1 MGELRGATGVC
12 AQADLPS
19 NRSFGWLFSAIFTL
33 AGMNTLLREGSAY
46 PWMFALA
53 AVTAVITAFRP
64 VWLAPFNRAWMS
76 FAALLQRVV
85 SPLMLAV
92 VFFAVFTPVG
102 IAMRAAGRDAMKRRF
117 EPDAKTYWVKREPPG
132 PAAES
137 LKDQF

>member
-1 MGELRGATGVC
+1 MTRLD

-33 AGMNTLLREGSAY
+33 IGMRTLLREGSVY
-46 PWMFALA
+46 PLIFALA
-53 AVTAVITAFRP
+53 GVTAVVTAFRP
-64 VWLAPFNRAWMS
+64 VWLAPFNRAWMA
-76 FAALLQRVV
+76 FAGLLQRVV
-85 SPLMLAV
+85 SPLVLGV
-92 VFFAVFTPVG
+92 IFFAVFAPVG

-117 EPDAKTYWVKREPPG
+117 EAHARTYWVEREPPG